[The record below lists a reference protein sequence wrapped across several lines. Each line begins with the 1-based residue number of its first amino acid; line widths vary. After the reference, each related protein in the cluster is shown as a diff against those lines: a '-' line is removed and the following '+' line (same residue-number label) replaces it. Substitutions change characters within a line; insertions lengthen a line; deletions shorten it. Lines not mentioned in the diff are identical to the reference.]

1 MLTELDKA
9 IAEFMQEQANLSMHN
24 AGHWRCFYNEQGNIV
39 DIVFGPPWQSD
50 LPYVEIT
57 AEQQA
62 RVSFRDKV
70 INGKLI
76 MVDYRQPNVLK
87 LIESPDGEYRTV
99 ANHMNILLD
108 PAENYSDVKHYTQV
122 TGRHS

>member
-1 MLTELDKA
+1 M
-9 IAEFMQEQANLSMHN
+9 
-24 AGHWRCFYNEQGNIV
+24 
-39 DIVFGPPWQSD
+39 
-50 LPYVEIT
+50 
-57 AEQQA
+57 
-62 RVSFRDKV
+62 SFRDKV